1 MLTTPYTDKMH
12 TDTLTNGGATVDL
25 TRHNLAEPEGRYYY
39 GGGSWAHTVPV
50 DFFTPAYLAAL
61 VLVAKREGHAA
72 LGTWVDEGIVY
83 VEPTT
88 VEDNLTIAYMQAAE
102 RGEKA
107 FYDSETRETVWI
119 R

>member
-1 MLTTPYTDKMH
+1 MFITPHVEKMH

-25 TRHNLAEPEGRYYY
+25 TRHHMAEPEGRYYY

-61 VLVAKREGHAA
+61 VLVAKREGHPA

-88 VEDNLTIAYMQAAE
+88 VEDNRTIAYMQAAE

-107 FYDSETRETVWI
+107 FYDSLTGETI
-119 R
+119 RLT